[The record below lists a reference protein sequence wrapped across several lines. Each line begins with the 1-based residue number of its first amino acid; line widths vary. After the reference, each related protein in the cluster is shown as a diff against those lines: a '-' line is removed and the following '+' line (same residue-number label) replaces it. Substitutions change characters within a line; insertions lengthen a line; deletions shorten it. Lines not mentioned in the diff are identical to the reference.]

1 MRRTICPRTEK
12 EILAE
17 CLDRTGQ
24 VEIFTVMLKLH
35 EELFEATVQKA
46 KEAGFEVDES
56 EEDESNI
63 SDAA

>member
-1 MRRTICPRTEK
+1 
-12 EILAE
+12 
-17 CLDRTGQ
+17 
-24 VEIFTVMLKLH
+24 MLKLH